1 MRIYH
6 PKKSFGLQ
14 QWPAVN
20 LKNNYYTVSDLNKR
34 IEEALDEIRPFL
46 ANDGGD
52 VSLEG
57 VEGATVKVKFHGA
70 CVGCK
75 VSDFT
80 LKGGIEATIKRY
92 VPEIDRV
99 IAVDA

>member
-1 MRIYH
+1 
-6 PKKSFGLQ
+6 
-14 QWPAVN
+14 
-20 LKNNYYTVSDLNKR
+20 
-34 IEEALDEIRPFL
+34 
-46 ANDGGD
+46 

>member
-1 MRIYH
+1 
-6 PKKSFGLQ
+6 
-14 QWPAVN
+14 
-20 LKNNYYTVSDLNKR
+20 
-34 IEEALDEIRPFL
+34 
-46 ANDGGD
+46 
-52 VSLEG
+52 
-57 VEGATVKVKFHGA
+57 
-70 CVGCK
+70 VGCK